1 MMVLPIFSFCFFF
14 LAEIFERIGARERRV
29 LWDLF
34 GAVQCELGITSR
46 YAAAACLPACSLSHS
61 HCFLPCFCFWTLHWI
76 KATVAAGRR
85 PGQRHHIA
93 LASFDCFPTFA
104 LADCGGNEE

>member
-1 MMVLPIFSFCFFF
+1 MVLPIFSFCFFF

-61 HCFLPCFCFWTLHWI
+61 LFSSVLLLLDVALDQSNRRSREKARPATSHRFGFL
-76 KATVAAGRR
+76 
-85 PGQRHHIA
+85 
-93 LASFDCFPTFA
+93 
-104 LADCGGNEE
+104 

>member
-1 MMVLPIFSFCFFF
+1 MVLPIFSFCFFF

-46 YAAAACLPACSLSHS
+46 YAAAACLPACSLSLTLTVFFRAFAFGRCIGS
-61 HCFLPCFCFWTLHWI
+61 KQPSQQGEGPGSDITSLWLPL
-76 KATVAAGRR
+76 
-85 PGQRHHIA
+85 IA
-93 LASFDCFPTFA
+93 FPPS
-104 LADCGGNEE
+104 L